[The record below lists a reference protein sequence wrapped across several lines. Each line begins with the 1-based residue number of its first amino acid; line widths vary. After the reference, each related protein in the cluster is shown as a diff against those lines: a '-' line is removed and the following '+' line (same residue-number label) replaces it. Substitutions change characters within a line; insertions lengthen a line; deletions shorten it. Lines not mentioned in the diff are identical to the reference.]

1 MPGRARLTRDQRG
14 VIEEGLAADG
24 DVSWEELGLR
34 VGVAASTVGREVKR
48 NRGRLKYCAEA
59 AQVRAGREARRPKV
73 ARLVEAGPLRDRVNT
88 ELEQCRSP
96 AAIAADLAAEGG
108 RRVCT
113 ESIYRALYAGEL
125 EVKAREVLRR
135 RRAKRR
141 NRQQRH
147 ESKRPGVP
155 NIALRPA
162 AVNDRSELGHLEGD
176 LIIGANN
183 ASAVLTVIE
192 RVTRHSWLVDLPEG
206 YHADAVLAAWTELLD
221 QIPAHMRKSL
231 TLDQG
236 SEWAKWET
244 LSATYDLPVWFCDP
258 HSPWQRGAIE
268 NLNGHARFW
277 LPRGT
282 RLDVVSPAELARI
295 AGLLN
300 GQRRRSLGWDSP
312 AMLYAAAC

>member
-1 MPGRARLTRDQRG
+1 
-14 VIEEGLAADG
+14 VIEAGLAGDG
-24 DVSWEELGLR
+24 DVSWLELGCR
-34 VGVAASTVGREVKR
+34 MGVAATTVAREVNR
-48 NRGRLKYCAEA
+48 NRGRQKYSADA
-59 AQVRAGREARRPKV
+59 AQVRAGRQARRPKTG
-73 ARLVEAGPLRDRVNT
+73 RLVEPGLLRDRVNG
-88 ELEQCRSP
+88 ELKLCRSP
-96 AAIAADLAAEGG
+96 AAIAADLRAEGG
-108 RRVCT
+108 KRVCV
-113 ESIYRALYAGEL
+113 ESIYRAVYAGEM
-125 EVKAREVLRR
+125 EVKAKECLRR

-141 NRQQRH
+141 GRQQRH

-162 AVNDRSELGHLEGD
+162 VVDDRSELGHLEGD

-183 ASAVLTVIE
+183 KSAVLTVIE
-192 RVTRHSWLVDLPEG
+192 RVTRYCWLVDLPEG
-206 YHADAVLAAWTELLD
+206 YTAEAVLAAWTELLD
-221 QIPAHMRKSL
+221 QIPAQLRKSL

-236 SEWAKWET
+236 SEWSQWET
-244 LSATYDLPVWFCDP
+244 LSASYGLPVWFCDP

-295 AGLLN
+295 ASLLN